1 MTKEAKRCGR
11 QPVRGRQIVVGAAAM
26 LFAMAGGC
34 VAASAHG
41 GETHS
46 DAPAGGRSATVAPR
60 AEARIGAQ
68 EAVIAYLDGKV
79 VVFLQRYVDGVP
91 TAGAEI
97 ELTIDFIP
105 ESLEEVA
112 PGIYSSGDWPL
123 AAGSNDVELAYTVGE
138 EKGSAALALVMP
150 SSEGAAAA
158 AQPEPS
164 LAAWG
169 IPGFIMIVLAVLI
182 FAAVNGL
189 LAQRARRA

>member
-1 MTKEAKRCGR
+1 MTKEAMCSARR
-11 QPVRGRQIVVGAAAM
+11 AVRGRRIAIGAGAM
-26 LFAMAGGC
+26 LFALAGWGG
-34 VAASAHG
+34 AAFAHG
-41 GETHS
+41 DEPHG
-46 DAPAGGRSATVAPR
+46 DAPHGGRSITVAPR

-79 VVFLQRYVDGVP
+79 VVFLQRYIDGVP

-112 PGIYSSGDWPL
+112 PGVYSSGDWPL
-123 AAGSNDVELAYTVGE
+123 AAGRNDVELAYTLGE
-138 EKGSAALALVMP
+138 EKGSAALVLAMP
-150 SSEGAAAA
+150 EGAAAT

-169 IPGFIMIVLAVLI
+169 IPGFIMIVFAVLI